1 LWSTVGSNTTWFF
14 LGSFGRSPLRQ
25 SEGQG
30 SGWSPTEKLEQHTTT
45 TWQKISKDLHGD
57 QRVTPKCQPV
67 FDLRDPRL
75 QSQ

>member
-45 TWQKISKDLHGD
+45 TWQKISKDLH
-57 QRVTPKCQPV
+57 
-67 FDLRDPRL
+67 LH
-75 QSQ
+75 